1 MDAVLGCLLAVVARI
16 PLATLPWLGSMLGWF
31 VGSVLRVRRDE
42 VENAMKA
49 SAIARPAAQARAMY
63 RSLGKSALEFI
74 ALSTPQADRI
84 IGRVHVDDG
93 SRRCVADA
101 LAIGRGLVIAGTHT
115 GNWDL
120 AACAMART
128 VDLLVV
134 TKHLRVRPLDRFWQ
148 ATRAAHGVL
157 LCDAKGALTQ
167 ARRVLARG
175 GAVAM
180 MIDQVPDA
188 PSRAAVVDFLGRGA
202 MTDRAPAVLAAG
214 SRAPLMLVAGRR
226 DTEGAHRLCV
236 LGLWLPPARP
246 SRSWI
251 DETTR
256 AATRAL
262 EEFVR
267 EHPSEWLWL
276 HRRWKQ
282 LDARACEAML
292 SPPCATHSPF
302 RQRARNTQFPQS
314 RDHR

>member
-1 MDAVLGCLLAVVARI
+1 
-16 PLATLPWLGSMLGWF
+16 
-31 VGSVLRVRRDE
+31 
-42 VENAMKA
+42 MKVF
-49 SAIARPAAQARAMY
+49 AIARPAAEARAMY
-63 RSLGKSALEFI
+63 RSLGTSALELV
-74 ALSTPQADRI
+74 ALSTSRAARI
-84 IGRVHVDDG
+84 MRRVHVDDG

-134 TKHLRVRPLDRFWQ
+134 TKHLRVRSLDRFWQ

-188 PSRAAVVDFLGRGA
+188 PGRAIAVDFLGRKA
-202 MTDRAPAVLAAG
+202 MTDRAPAVLSAVA
-214 SRAPLMLVAGRR
+214 RAPLMLVAGRR
-226 DTEGAHRLCV
+226 DTEETHRLCV
-236 LGLWLPPARP
+236 LGVWLPPARP

-262 EEFVR
+262 EEFIR

-276 HRRWKQ
+276 HRRWKK
-282 LDARACEAML
+282 LDSRACETML
-292 SPPCATHSPF
+292 SPLCATHSSLPGGPS
-302 RQRARNTQFPQS
+302 RAA
-314 RDHR
+314 